1 MRCDASKWRLGTT
14 TVVPGLSLLPP
25 GTTAVVP
32 GLFPL
37 ALDAVIPARH
47 SLGCPYVTRGR
58 CVVDRTVGEC
68 PITCS
73 PRHLTSYLSHPYI
86 STHSLRAH
94 WPLALFPSLCFS
106 VSQATSLGSKTT
118 RQSSISSYTSRAGPR
133 LTALQHVHMRLLCC
147 LWNCTIL
154 QCNLILA
161 QYRSFRIRASR
172 NSRNSE

>member
-47 SLGCPYVTRGR
+47 SLGCPYVTRGL
-58 CVVDRTVGEC
+58 CVVDRTVGAC

-86 STHSLRAH
+86 STHSLRSH

-106 VSQATSLGSKTT
+106 VSLRAWVL
-118 RQSSISSYTSRAGPR
+118 RQRDSHRLVAIRAGQDR
-133 LTALQHVHMRLLCC
+133 DSQRYNMFTCDYFVVYG
-147 LWNCTIL
+147 I
-154 QCNLILA
+154 A
-161 QYRSFRIRASR
+161 QYCSVISF
-172 NSRNSE
+172 